1 MSPTKVLILTA
12 PIGSGHVAAA
22 HALRAEL
29 EQYGHEATVIDGLQ
43 EMSPVPVGALNW
55 IYISQLRH
63 LPQPL
68 AALLAIT
75 ALRPVSDIVRFLVGV
90 LFAGR
95 LLRVIEE
102 GRPDVIV
109 STYPLVTAALGYLR
123 GRGKITVPVVAL
135 VTDYGVHPLWTSPG
149 VDMHLVASDFSAD
162 MVRRA
167 GGRVSVARLPVAP
180 GFADAPAR
188 ASSRAALGVPGGAF
202 VVLIV
207 GGGWG
212 LGDTEGATR
221 RAINAG
227 AYTVVVAGHNRD
239 LELRLEKRYGTERNV
254 RVIGWTDK
262 MPDLMA
268 ASDCLIQNAGG
279 VTCLEAIEMDLPI
292 IIFDPIP
299 GHGRLNAR
307 AMETSGVACW
317 ARTADDL
324 ERLLKSAAGGKALP
338 QASQEFR
345 NAPKVSTAIEPLLRQ
360 NLSDC

>member
-1 MSPTKVLILTA
+1 MSPTRVLILTA

-22 HALRAEL
+22 HALQAEL

-55 IYISQLRH
+55 IYISQLRN

-68 AALLAIT
+68 AALLAVT
-75 ALRPVSDIVRFLVGV
+75 ALRPISDLVRFLVGV
-90 LFAGR
+90 LFGGR

-123 GRGKITVPVVAL
+123 GRGKITVPIVAL
-135 VTDYGVHPLWTSPG
+135 VTDYGVHPLWTSPS

-167 GGRVSVARLPVAP
+167 GGRASVARLPVAP
-180 GFADAPAR
+180 GFAVAPAR
-188 ASSRAALGVPGGAF
+188 EEARAALGVPEGAF

-221 RAINAG
+221 RAINSG

-239 LELRLEKRYGTERNV
+239 LELRLEKRYETEKNV
-254 RVIGWTDK
+254 RVIGWTDE

-279 VTCLEAIEMDLPI
+279 VTCLEAMEMDLPI

-299 GHGRLNAR
+299 GHGKLNAR
-307 AMETSGVACW
+307 AMEVSGVACW

-324 ERLLKSAAGGKALP
+324 ERLLKAAVGGKPLP

-345 NAPKVSTAIEPLLRQ
+345 SAPEAYTAIESLLG
-360 NLSDC
+360 